1 MSRGLPI
8 VSAVLTFALLG
19 APIAQATGVQAVAP
33 IEGYACMQ
41 LARDAAHLMDPASA
55 PPMLAAPS
63 ADASTLGIAPYVV
76 IARMPPRV
84 VNGYAE
90 TLWLGSTRDRP
101 VTGWVS
107 AGALLPFHS
116 AAAPGSSC
124 TPTWMSN
131 GRAGVLTR

>member
-1 MSRGLPI
+1 MILAGL
-8 VSAVLTFALLG
+8 ALALFG
-19 APIAQATGVQAVAP
+19 GSIAYAAGVQAVAP
-33 IEGYACMQ
+33 IDGYACMQ

-55 PPMLAAPS
+55 PPMLASPS
-63 ADASTLGIAPYVV
+63 ADAPTLGTAPYVV
-76 IARMPPRV
+76 IARVPARV

-101 VTGWVS
+101 ITGWVS

-116 AAAPGSSC
+116 TTAPGSSC

-131 GRAGVLTR
+131 GRAGVLTQ